1 MKYSQEF
8 NVDTF
13 PWWSGAKD
21 TIAEARKA
29 NKMDELQ
36 AYIEDV
42 FFKEVPTA
50 TQLNDYVWFNSKDIF
65 NAIGINVDDKEEE

>member
-1 MKYSQEF
+1 MKYTQEF

-21 TIAEARKA
+21 TITEVKKH

-36 AYIEDV
+36 QLIEEE
-42 FFKEVPTA
+42 FANMIPTA
-50 TQLNDYVWFNSKDIF
+50 TQLNDYVWFNHENICK
-65 NAIGINVDDKEEE
+65 ALGISDGEEEA

>member
-21 TIAEARKA
+21 TIAEVRKA
-29 NKMDELQ
+29 NKMDKLQ
-36 AYIEDV
+36 AHIEDV
-42 FFKEVPTA
+42 FFKDVPTA
-50 TQLNDYVWFNSKDIF
+50 TQLNDYVWFNSEDIF
-65 NAIGINVDDKEEE
+65 NAIGIDKEEA

>member
-1 MKYSQEF
+1 MKYLQEF

-21 TIAEARKA
+21 TIAEVRKT

-50 TQLNDYVWFNSKDIF
+50 TQLNDYVWFNREDIY

>member
-1 MKYSQEF
+1 MKYTQEF

-21 TIAEARKA
+21 TIAEVKKH

-36 AYIEDV
+36 MHIEET
-42 FFKEVPTA
+42 FIEEVPTA
-50 TQLNDYVWFNSKDIF
+50 TQLNDYVWFNRDNICKVL
-65 NAIGINVDDKEEE
+65 GISNDEEEE